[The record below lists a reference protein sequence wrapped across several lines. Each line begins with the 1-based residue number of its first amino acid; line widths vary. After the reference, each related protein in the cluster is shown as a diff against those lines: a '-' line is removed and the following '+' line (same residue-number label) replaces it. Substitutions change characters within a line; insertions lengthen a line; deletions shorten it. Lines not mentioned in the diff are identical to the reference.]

1 MMDLGSKEI
10 IKGAHDVN
18 VGELKDDAED
28 AEDQQSMYIRKM
40 DSVKPSPVGQIEV
53 AALPRMLDARG
64 SSLRVHL
71 KTNKLFG
78 PINEKQTYELDSI

>member
-1 MMDLGSKEI
+1 MERGSKEI
-10 IKGAHDVN
+10 IKGAHDVY
-18 VGELKDDAED
+18 VGELRDDVED

-71 KTNKLFG
+71 KTNKLFAQ
-78 PINEKQTYELDSI
+78 INEKQTNELDSI